1 MDSYEET
8 ITGELPHQPYRGA
21 GAMLR
26 EAREARGLEL
36 ANIAAET
43 RIALRQLQVIEAG
56 DFDALPSRTYALGFA
71 RTYARMVGLDE
82 RKVSEAVRAEL
93 ADGASQRPRASAV
106 MEPGDP
112 AKLPSSKL
120 AWFAAA
126 AAIILIIGAITFF
139 NTYFAAGRGPAPQ
152 VAEAASEEAADEA
165 SGDGSAAPAVAAGT
179 VVLTALQDGVWLRL
193 YEQDGERLLE
203 STLKLG
209 ESVTVPPDS
218 TDPRLN
224 TGRPDALRVT
234 INGQEA
240 PRLSDR
246 PVTLSGEP
254 ISAKALLARMVAAPP
269 PAAPTA
275 TAAQAPSGRVATP
288 AATPAAA
295 ETPAPQRT
303 TLVAPPPTIA
313 PTSVSS
319 PTSAPAPPSERSAA
333 PEADGD

>member
-1 MDSYEET
+1 MDSDDENS
-8 ITGELPHQPYRGA
+8 TGELAHGPYAGA

-43 RIALRQLQVIEAG
+43 RIALRQLQLIEAG

-71 RTYARMVGLDE
+71 RTYARIVGVDE
-82 RKVSEAVRAEL
+82 RKIAEAVRAEL
-93 ADGASQRPRASAV
+93 ADGANQRPRASAV

-152 VAEAASEEAADEA
+152 VAEAAPENAADDAAE
-165 SGDGSAAPAVAAGT
+165 GDSDAPAVAAGT

-203 STLKLG
+203 RTLKLG
-209 ESVTVPPDS
+209 ESVTVPADAI
-218 TDPRLN
+218 DPRLN

-234 INGQEA
+234 INGREA
-240 PRLSDR
+240 ARLSDQ

-254 ISAKALLARMVAAPP
+254 VSAAALLARV
-269 PAAPTA
+269 
-275 TAAQAPSGRVATP
+275 VATP
-288 AATPAAA
+288 PAVASTPRAEQTPSAPSATSATA
-295 ETPAPQRT
+295 ETPAPQR
-303 TLVAPPPTIA
+303 IA
-313 PTSVSS
+313 PIAAP
-319 PTSAPAPPSERSAA
+319 PTSAPISAPAPAPAAERTAA
-333 PEADGD
+333 AETDGD